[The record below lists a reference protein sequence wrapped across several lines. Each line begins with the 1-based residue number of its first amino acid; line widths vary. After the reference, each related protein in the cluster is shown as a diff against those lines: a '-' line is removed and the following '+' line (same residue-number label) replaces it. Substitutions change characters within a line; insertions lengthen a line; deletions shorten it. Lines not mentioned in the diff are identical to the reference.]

1 MKLRNL
7 FVSGV
12 VLANA
17 SLDIAFHDTWGFKL
31 SMLIPG
37 LFVMVKT
44 GFEATPSN
52 SSLSYNNNCSYND
65 LSDNNNYKEY
75 IKMFWVGLM
84 DGDGSIQVNHW
95 RKQSLQYR
103 LVIKLDRKSTRL
115 NSSH

>member
-1 MKLRNL
+1 
-7 FVSGV
+7 
-12 VLANA
+12 
-17 SLDIAFHDTWGFKL
+17 
-31 SMLIPG
+31 MLIPS
-37 LFVMVKT
+37 LFVVTKT

-95 RKQSLQYR
+95 RRQSLQYR
-103 LVIKLDRKSTRL
+103 LVIKLSNLKSNNTKL
-115 NSSH
+115 IF